1 MELNSYPQRRETE
14 DAAERSGQTGGSCG
28 HDAPPL
34 RDRNCSMA
42 MRTAIAIALV
52 MSSVVGAGCFG
63 AWAGDLGAPN
73 SIKVVVV
80 GLHNDDG
87 EVDCALFGSPD
98 GFPGDSSRAAKT
110 TKSKIENGLAICMFA
125 DVAPPTTRCRCSM
138 TKTGTENWIAISWSC
153 ARRGVLLAWR
163 DSGGCR
169 SSSACGVAVRS
180 GEQPKVDRSLR
191 HRSASAGDAHAG
203 ARQHNLRQ
211 IGSRDRAPAHS
222 NCGSQSAGASV
233 QPGICDGGGH
243 LGRTNVARY

>member
-1 MELNSYPQRRETE
+1 
-14 DAAERSGQTGGSCG
+14 
-28 HDAPPL
+28 
-34 RDRNCSMA
+34 MA

-125 DVAPPTTRCRCSM
+125 DVAPADYAVSVFHDENGNGKLDRNFMVTCSARCV
-138 TKTGTENWIAISWSC
+138 I
-153 ARRGVLLAWR
+153 
-163 DSGGCR
+163 
-169 SSSACGVAVRS
+169 GVARFRRLS
-180 GEQPKVDRSLR
+180 
-191 HRSASAGDAHAG
+191 
-203 ARQHNLRQ
+203 
-211 IGSRDRAPAHS
+211 I
-222 NCGSQSAGASV
+222 
-233 QPGICDGGGH
+233 I
-243 LGRTNVARY
+243 